1 MSRLPYYEEYLS
13 EGCGASPVP
22 QNCKAK
28 RFISRSKGWRN
39 GKRRI
44 RKQEKDIILLQ
55 YGKGWKY
62 WDGGDHNHNGNIPF
76 DQWATEIY
84 GLPFC
89 EALPCHPDDYLR
101 QDIKQHLAIG
111 GGKF

>member
-1 MSRLPYYEEYLS
+1 MRTLPCYEEYLS

-22 QNCKAK
+22 QKCKAK
-28 RFISRSKGWRN
+28 RFTSRSKGLRN

-62 WDGGDHNHNGNIPF
+62 WDGSDHNHNGNIPF
-76 DQWATEIY
+76 DQMATEIY

-89 EALPCHPDDYLR
+89 EALPVHPEDYLR

-111 GGKF
+111 GG